1 MQHIYY
7 TIVDCDGNVIII
19 EGGTCQHCV
28 AIMLLL
34 NLNLVFEVIS
44 VEKEK
49 KKRLREWRTI
59 GSKTYMGG
67 SLSLVLMRKCIWLD
81 LGVHIN

>member
-1 MQHIYY
+1 
-7 TIVDCDGNVIII
+7 
-19 EGGTCQHCV
+19 
-28 AIMLLL
+28 MLLL
-34 NLNLVFEVIS
+34 NLDLLFEVIS